1 MIQTL
6 SYGWTPYSGT
16 DGVDP
21 LQVSV
26 GLTLLL
32 FQTGLD
38 ITSILSAKKKLEA
51 KRKRHEKKEAKR
63 AKKAAKK
70 DPESVMT

>member
-1 MIQTL
+1 M
-6 SYGWTPYSGT
+6 GP

-21 LQVSV
+21 LQVSA

>member
-1 MIQTL
+1 MGQ
-6 SYGWTPYSGT
+6 

-26 GLTLLL
+26 ALTLLP

-51 KRKRHEKKEAKR
+51 KRKRQEKKEAKR
-63 AKKAAKK
+63 ARKDAKK
-70 DPESVMT
+70 DRELVMT